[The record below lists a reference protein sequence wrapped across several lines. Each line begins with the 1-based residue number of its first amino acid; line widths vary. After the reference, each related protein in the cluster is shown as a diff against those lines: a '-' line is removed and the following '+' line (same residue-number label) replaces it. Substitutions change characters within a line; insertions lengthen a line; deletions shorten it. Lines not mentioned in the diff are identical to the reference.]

1 MIIEEKESKKTK
13 AIHKIKTTYRS
24 VKAIQ
29 SKIYQIKP
37 EVEAENIYI
46 KDNLMI
52 FDSKDLALRHKT
64 AILEA

>member
-1 MIIEEKESKKTK
+1 LKT
-13 AIHKIKTTYRS
+13 KTTYRS

-37 EVEAENIYI
+37 EVEAENKYI
-46 KDNLMI
+46 KDNLMN

-64 AILEA
+64 AILNAQKIHNER